1 MINLEVKTKL
11 SAPEAFTRLK
21 SFFGEGG
28 LGLKKTEETEACL
41 SFEGS
46 GGYVKATVCREGNQ
60 TTINLLS
67 VEWEIQ
73 VKNFATS
80 LS

>member
-11 SAPEAFTRLK
+11 STPEVCIRLK

-28 LGLKKTEETEACL
+28 LGLKITEETQSCL
-41 SFEGS
+41 SFEGA
-46 GGYVKATVCREGNQ
+46 GGYVETTICKEGNQ
-60 TTINLLS
+60 TKINLLS
-67 VEWEIQ
+67 MEWEIQ
-73 VKNFATS
+73 VKNFASS